1 MACSQGLVMD
11 KQRLEERIQAT
22 ATEIFSLAETA
33 RLDKNEEFKSLKAK
47 LATYIW
53 KWCATVFGSKKL
65 ENAGVEIM
73 ECINRSLSSF
83 KKDEA
88 AGYMHYIAAALKKE
102 IDRATAK
109 AKTEELSLIKEQ
121 RQIKQFLRFADYYGK
136 DITNADVQKLFAKSC
151 ACPVEEIAALAQYYA
166 RSFVRGDTIVSD
178 DGEER
183 SLWDVVPAKDA
194 TLEETVMLKTE
205 LERCLTEIDK
215 AFAAAQ
221 ERTKPYL
228 SALITHRLLVKLESA
243 QADMDNAMALL
254 RAATFAKTKEAQKII
269 AAYQKDGAFCTQE
282 DIAKHF
288 DRDKTDAS
296 RTLKKFLEK
305 VSTCIKSDYNNIY
318 KEKNEIWIQQP
329 KI

>member
-1 MACSQGLVMD
+1 MD
-11 KQRLEERIQAT
+11 KQQLEERIQAT
-22 ATEIFSLAETA
+22 ASDIFSLEETA

-73 ECINRSLSSF
+73 ECIKRSLSSF

-102 IDRATAK
+102 IRRAAVKTALEK
-109 AKTEELSLIKEQ
+109 RSLMRLSGKKQ
-121 RQIKQFLRFADYYGK
+121 RKIKQFLRFAEDCGK
-136 DITNADVQKLFAKSC
+136 DITNPNVQKLIAKEC
-151 ACPVEEIAALAQYYA
+151 LCTVEEVSALAQYYVQ
-166 RSFVRGDTIVSD
+166 SFVQGDTIVSD

-183 SLWDVVPAKDA
+183 SLWDTVPAQETMPD
-194 TLEETVMLKTE
+194 ETVILKTE
-205 LERCLTEIDK
+205 LECCLTEIDK

-243 QADMDNAMALL
+243 PADMDNAMTLL
-254 RAATFAKTKEAQKII
+254 RTSSFAKTEAAQKIM
-269 AAYQKDGAFCTQE
+269 AEYQKGGAFCTQE
-282 DIAKHF
+282 DIAKCF
-288 DRDKTDAS
+288 GRDKTDAS
-296 RTLKKFLEK
+296 RTLKNFWKKCQLA
-305 VSTCIKSDYNNIY
+305 
-318 KEKNEIWIQQP
+318 
-329 KI
+329 

>member
-33 RLDKNEEFKSLKAK
+33 RRDGREDFKSLKTK
-47 LATYIW
+47 LAADIW
-53 KWCATVFGSKKL
+53 KWCAVVFGS
-65 ENAGVEIM
+65 ERTGNTGVEIM

-88 AGYMHYIAAALKKE
+88 AGYMHYIASALKKE
-102 IDRATAK
+102 IRRA
-109 AKTEELSLIKEQ
+109 EEKSAVEERCFISLSDEKQ

-136 DITNADVQKLFAKSC
+136 DITNADVQKLFAKNC

-194 TLEETVMLKTE
+194 TLEETVILKTE
-205 LERCLTEIDK
+205 LERCLAEIDRI
-215 AFAAAQ
+215 FSTAQ

-243 QADMDNAMALL
+243 PADMDNAMALL
-254 RAATFAKTKEAQKII
+254 RAATFAKTEEAQKII
-269 AAYQKDGAFCTQE
+269 AAYQKGGAFCTQE

-296 RTLKKFLEK
+296 RTLKNFWKKCQLA
-305 VSTCIKSDYNNIY
+305 
-318 KEKNEIWIQQP
+318 
-329 KI
+329 

>member
-47 LATYIW
+47 LAADIW
-53 KWCATVFGSKKL
+53 KWCGAVFGSKRTG
-65 ENAGVEIM
+65 NAGVEIM

-83 KKDEA
+83 KGEA
-88 AGYMHYIAAALKKE
+88 TGYMNYIAAALKKE
-102 IDRATAK
+102 IRRAAVKTALEK
-109 AKTEELSLIKEQ
+109 RSLMRLSGKKQ
-121 RQIKQFLRFADYYGK
+121 RKIKQFLRFAEDCGK
-136 DITNADVQKLFAKSC
+136 DITNPNVQKLIAKEC
-151 ACPVEEIAALAQYYA
+151 LCTVEEIAALAQYYA

-183 SLWDVVPAKDA
+183 SLWDTVPAQETMPD
-194 TLEETVMLKTE
+194 ETVIQKTE
-205 LERCLTEIDK
+205 LESCLTEIDK

-228 SALITHRLLVKLESA
+228 SALVTHRLLVELESA
-243 QADMDNAMALL
+243 QADMDNAMTLL
-254 RAATFAKTKEAQKII
+254 RTSSFAKTEAAQKII
-269 AAYQKDGAFCTQE
+269 VEYQKGGAFCSQE

-296 RTLKKFLEK
+296 RTLKNFWKKCQLA
-305 VSTCIKSDYNNIY
+305 
-318 KEKNEIWIQQP
+318 
-329 KI
+329 

>member
-1 MACSQGLVMD
+1 MD
-11 KQRLEERIQAT
+11 KQQLEEHIQAT

-33 RLDKNEEFKSLKAK
+33 RRDGREDFKSLKTK
-47 LATYIW
+47 LAADIW
-53 KWCATVFGSKKL
+53 KWCAVVFGS
-65 ENAGVEIM
+65 ERTGNAGVEIM
-73 ECINRSLSSF
+73 ECIKRSLSSF
-83 KKDEA
+83 KGEA
-88 AGYMHYIAAALKKE
+88 AGYMPYIATALKTELWRAAVKAALEERCLIHLPDKK
-102 IDRATAK
+102 
-109 AKTEELSLIKEQ
+109 Q
-121 RQIKQFLRFADYYGK
+121 RMIKQFLHFAKRCGK
-136 DITNADVQKLFAKSC
+136 DITNPNVQKLIAKEC
-151 ACPVEEIAALAQYYA
+151 LCTVEEIAALAQYYA

-243 QADMDNAMALL
+243 QADMDNAIALL
-254 RAATFAKTKEAQKII
+254 RAASFAKTKEAQKII
-269 AAYQKDGAFCTQE
+269 AEYQKGGAFCTQE

-296 RTLKKFLEK
+296 RTLKNFWKKCQL
-305 VSTCIKSDYNNIY
+305 V
-318 KEKNEIWIQQP
+318 
-329 KI
+329 

>member
-11 KQRLEERIQAT
+11 KQRLEERIH

-53 KWCATVFGSKKL
+53 KWCATVFGS
-65 ENAGVEIM
+65 ERTGNAGVEIM

-83 KKDEA
+83 KGEA
-88 AGYMHYIAAALKKE
+88 AGYMHYIAAALKTE
-102 IDRATAK
+102 IRRAAVKTALEK
-109 AKTEELSLIKEQ
+109 RSLMRLSGKKQ
-121 RQIKQFLRFADYYGK
+121 RKIKQFLRFAEDCGK
-136 DITNADVQKLFAKSC
+136 DITNPNVQKLIAKEC
-151 ACPVEEIAALAQYYA
+151 LCTVEEVSALAQYYA

-183 SLWDVVPAKDA
+183 SLWDTVPAQETMPD
-194 TLEETVMLKTE
+194 ETVILKTE
-205 LERCLTEIDK
+205 LECCLTEIDK

-243 QADMDNAMALL
+243 PADMGNAIALL
-254 RAATFAKTKEAQKII
+254 RAASFAKTKEAQKII
-269 AAYQKDGAFCTQE
+269 AEYQKGGAFCTQE
-282 DIAKHF
+282 DIAKRF
-288 DRDKTDAS
+288 GRDKTDAS
-296 RTLKKFLEK
+296 RTLKNFWKKCQLA
-305 VSTCIKSDYNNIY
+305 
-318 KEKNEIWIQQP
+318 
-329 KI
+329 